1 MEREANLDHI
11 NIHYCVH
18 LGVLVFGDWDH
29 CVDLGGE
36 LASRGAHVE
45 HNRGRFP
52 RTFKEHGF
60 VQGATLFV

>member
-1 MEREANLDHI
+1 M
-11 NIHYCVH
+11 H